1 MIDSWLCRKFL
12 EKDYPVLALRR
23 STSSV
28 KQVEDFS
35 NEVKW
40 YSGDLLDRESLRM
53 PIRQAYYVIHAGA
66 LLTTSLKNKALLQQV
81 NVQVTENMADLS
93 LEYGCKKFFFISS
106 ESVLG
111 EPWTGQV
118 MDEAMTTTAQPA

>member
-1 MIDSWLCRKFL
+1 LIDSWLCRKFL

-23 STSSV
+23 STSS
-28 KQVEDFS
+28 
-35 NEVKW
+35 
-40 YSGDLLDRESLRM
+40 
-53 PIRQAYYVIHAGA
+53 VIHAGA

-81 NVQVTENMADLS
+81 NVQVTENMEDLS